1 MHGTTAK
8 KMLKKIV
15 VLFLGL
21 FFALSEYITLFHD
34 KSKEFPSALFPPF
47 SNKRTVYTLL
57 NQEYSIF
64 FRRFIKKRSAPDR
77 CRQRNGMQEDIAKAK
92 VLVESLPYI
101 REFYHKTVVI
111 KYGGHAMVDEGLK
124 RSFALDVIL
133 MKYIGI
139 NPVIVHGGG
148 PQINRF
154 LEKMQVTPN
163 YVQGMRVTDGETMD
177 VVEMV
182 LVGKVNKEI
191 VGLINH
197 CGGKAV
203 GLSGRD
209 SDLVQARK
217 MTVRAKPDKDN
228 RPPELIDLGRVG
240 EVTRVNPEIL
250 ATLEQKDF
258 IPVIAPVGVGEDGQA
273 FNINADLVAGAIA
286 AELNAVKL
294 VLLTDVEGVKGKD
307 GALISSICK
316 EEIPGMIDEEVIVGG
331 MIPKVNC
338 CKTAIENGVD
348 KAHIID
354 GRQEHA
360 ILLEIFTRAGIGTE
374 IVA

>member
-1 MHGTTAK
+1 M
-8 KMLKKIV
+8 IRD
-15 VLFLGL
+15 
-21 FFALSEYITLFHD
+21 E
-34 KSKEFPSALFPPF
+34 
-47 SNKRTVYTLL
+47 
-57 NQEYSIF
+57 
-64 FRRFIKKRSAPDR
+64 
-77 CRQRNGMQEDIAKAK
+77 IAKAK

-101 REFYHKTVVI
+101 REFREKTVVI
-111 KYGGHAMVDEGLK
+111 KYGGHAMIDETLK
-124 RSFALDVIL
+124 RNFALDVIL

-139 NPVIVHGGG
+139 NPIIVHGGG
-148 PQINRF
+148 PQINLF
-154 LEKMQVTPN
+154 LEKMQVTPS

-209 SDLVQARK
+209 GDLVQARK
-217 MTVRAKPDKDN
+217 MTLHGKPAAGDQ
-228 RPPELIDLGRVG
+228 PPELIDLGRVG
-240 EVTRVNPEIL
+240 EVTKVNPEIL
-250 ATLEQKDF
+250 AALDSQDF

-286 AELNAVKL
+286 AEMNAVKL
-294 VLLTDVEGVKGKD
+294 MLLTDVEGVKNSSGE
-307 GALISSICK
+307 LISTIYRDQ
-316 EEIPGMIDEEVIVGG
+316 IDDLIAAGVIKGG

-338 CKTAIENGVD
+338 CKSALDGGVT

-360 ILLEIFTRAGIGTE
+360 ILLEIFTRKGIGTE
-374 IVA
+374 LVA